1 MELVQMEFV
10 QPIRDPQMIEEMKQR
25 LNPRDSFMFTLGIN
39 VGVRIS
45 DLLQLKVKDIR
56 GKNHLIMTESKT
68 GKQKRFLIN
77 SKLKEV
83 IYNYTEGMEAEAWL
97 FPSRKGDQP
106 ISRVQAYR
114 VLNKTAKD
122 IGLDEIGTHTL
133 RKTFGYWFYKQTK
146 DIAMLQEMFNHSAPS
161 ITLRYIGIN
170 QDNMDNALMNFM
182 L

>member
-1 MELVQMEFV
+1 MEYV
-10 QPIRDPQMIEEMKQR
+10 QPIRDPKKIQEMKER

-39 VGVRIS
+39 VGCRIS
-45 DLLQLKVKDIR
+45 DLLQLRVKDIR
-56 GKNHLIMTESKT
+56 GKNHLKIDESKT

-77 SKLKEV
+77 VKLQKV
-83 IYNYTEGMEAEAWL
+83 INDYTEGMDDEDFL
-97 FPSRKGDQP
+97 FPSRKGDKP

-114 VLNKTAKD
+114 VLNKTAKEL
-122 IGLDEIGTHTL
+122 GLEEIGTHTL
-133 RKTFGYWFYKQTK
+133 RKTFGYWFYKNTK

-170 QDNMDNALMNFM
+170 QDSMDDALKNFM

>member
-1 MELVQMEFV
+1 MEFV
-10 QPIRDPQMIEEMKQR
+10 QPIRDPKAIQEMKER
-25 LNPRDSFMFTLGIN
+25 LAPRDAFMFTLGIN

-77 SKLKEV
+77 NQLKQV
-83 IYNYTEGMEAEAWL
+83 IYSYTEGMDGDAWL
-97 FPSRKGDQP
+97 FPSRKGDKP

-114 VLNKTAKD
+114 VLNKTAKS
-122 IGLDEIGTHTL
+122 IGLEEIGTHTL
-133 RKTFGYWFYKQTK
+133 RKTFGYHFYKNTK
-146 DIAMLQEMFNHSAPS
+146 DIAMLQEIFNHSAPS

-170 QDNMDNALMNFM
+170 QDSMDEAMNNFM